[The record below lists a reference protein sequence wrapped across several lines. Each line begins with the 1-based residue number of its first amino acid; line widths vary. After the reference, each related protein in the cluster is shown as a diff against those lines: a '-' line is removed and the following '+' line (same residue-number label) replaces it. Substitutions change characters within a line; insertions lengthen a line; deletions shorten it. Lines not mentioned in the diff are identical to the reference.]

1 MAACSAKVF
10 VVFTDVFFDIGE
22 NDFNAIST
30 TSSAANQ
37 KALLNIDFHSFLFL
51 PEIIGNGDFFST

>member
-10 VVFTDVFFDIGE
+10 AVFTDVFFDIGE

-30 TSSAANQ
+30 TSSAVNQ
-37 KALLNIDFHSFLFL
+37 KALLNIDFPSFLFL
-51 PEIIGNGDFFST
+51 PEIIGNGDFFGA

>member
-10 VVFTDVFFDIGE
+10 TVFADVFFDIGE
-22 NDFNAIST
+22 NDFNAILT
-30 TSSAANQ
+30 TSSVINQ
-37 KALLNIDFHSFLFL
+37 KDLLNIDFCSFLFL